1 EFPLLFGAEIIDAK
15 SIHRRDGDGGSDAVD
30 RQRRSGTGTTGAS
43 GPDFGASQ
51 LQRRL
56 AGAEHRVLEPGESF
70 GGRISK
76 GILAARRDRHDSGG
90 AERCAGR
97 YDSLPARS
105 TREAQRK
112 PREVA
117 NGGSR
122 SEVLHA
128 GSSARDLPQLSVP
141 DFSG

>member
-1 EFPLLFGAEIIDAK
+1 MCVLAFEFGVCPQNFQLLFGAEIIDAK
-15 SIHRRDGDGGSDAVD
+15 SIHRRDGDGGSDTVD

-76 GILAARRDRHDSGG
+76 GIVAARRDRHDSSGQSVVRGG
-90 AERCAGR
+90 TIP
-97 YDSLPARS
+97 YLP
-105 TREAQRK
+105 EAL
-112 PREVA
+112 A
-117 NGGSR
+117 
-122 SEVLHA
+122 
-128 GSSARDLPQLSVP
+128 
-141 DFSG
+141 